1 MADIRHRRLGETAW
15 TLVADAALPLS
26 LPGYAAGE
34 TVEIQSRDW
43 SATRTVAIPA
53 AAVAVPT
60 AAGALPDLQL
70 GVNDSFS
77 VPTAGDFTG
86 QDLTFSLQAGP
97 AWMSVDPVS
106 GLASGVAPAAAVT
119 VAAVVRASNAAGHAD
134 SGFSVEVAGTALGAV
149 TIDSASVAMPTANIQ
164 PGAENANATY
174 YRVPNPSALFVGA
187 NANIVFMLR
196 CDIPW
201 DKLSDEAGTKYY
213 GLFGNYTS
221 GASLQTIGARIDGAS
236 ATTPGRIVAFINTT
250 ATKAVGV
257 AMGAYADVAGT
268 SKGMLAIWR
277 ASTDPAGEVYAAW
290 FPADGSAAVGKTTAT
305 GVGGSICRSDILVG
319 ANGSYSAS
327 PVTPYT
333 GFSDAGAFPGHIG
346 MFGVWAGDATETAL
360 RQIASGADPQTVLT
374 GGTWR
379 SLYHFDDPTETSVPD
394 VTGTKG
400 DAILV
405 TGSNGA
411 AAKGGDTAGAYD
423 AGNVF
428 AVDAVPDGF
437 VWGRKPGDATGTITL
452 TGSATGLSGGVEIRC
467 ANASDGQLVLD
478 WTAATITSGS
488 LAGGTWTAEVACPP
502 NKGWGV
508 IDVRP
513 AAAPGMVQRIRQ
525 RCGVGTV
532 ALALGQ
538 SQMNIA
544 TRAYTGIKTDYVNA
558 GAVSVVR
565 RPAGVPGSTTQI
577 APVDQNAFQLA
588 DFFGGAADYLG
599 TLDAEPVMFLAEH
612 ISGTGIDQ
620 LLDDSLAERAWSD
633 LSALVAKGGGA
644 SNITTTVLQWGT
656 NFMSSADIQ
665 GSHLA
670 PLYEGVQPD
679 DASYTNDHGLAGLL
693 SAGVVHALSP
703 LTRHTAASD
712 TAGYTGNAG
721 ECRAEEIAYAQ
732 ANGFAIGPF
741 CDDYPTGDGSTQ
753 DYGPHPYQSTQE
765 SNARLGGRVMAAV
778 MRAAGVDASVNPT
791 LGTPVR
797 SGAAITIPATLP
809 NGGSLQT
816 YWGFNGLTPPA
827 GALSI
832 SGFEVLEPSGSW
844 SYGESGTSVE
854 FTAEISGSN
863 VVLTR
868 SSGSWAAGTSVRY
881 LANGPLSFTGLTAA
895 QGNERLRGLLYES
908 GAQEEGLGLP
918 VSGLWSGVAA

>member
-1 MADIRHRRLGETAW
+1 MADIRHRRLGEDTW

-43 SATRTVAIPA
+43 SATRTVAIPV
-53 AAVAVPT
+53 AAVAAPT

-70 GVNDSFS
+70 GVNESFS

-86 QDLTFSLQAGP
+86 QDLAFSLQAGP

-106 GLASGVAPAAAVT
+106 GLASGIAPAAAVT

-134 SGFSVEVAGTALGAV
+134 SGFSVEVAGAALGAV
-149 TIDSASVAMPTANIQ
+149 TVDSASVALPTANIQ
-164 PGAENANATY
+164 PGAANANATY
-174 YRVPNPSALFVGA
+174 YRVPRPMNLFPTGYTSG
-187 NANIVFMLR
+187 VFFLR
-196 CDIPW
+196 CEIPW
-201 DKLSDEAGTKYY
+201 DKLADDDGALYY
-213 GLFGNYTS
+213 GLFGNYS
-221 GASLQTIGARIDGAS
+221 AGSSLQTIGARIDGAN
-236 ATTPGRIVAFINTT
+236 AATPGRIVVYFHTT
-250 ATKAVGV
+250 ATHYLTIPI
-257 AMGAYADVAGT
+257 GAYSDVAGT
-268 SKGMLAIWR
+268 SKGMLAIWHGD
-277 ASTDPAGEVYAAW
+277 ADPSGEIYAAW
-290 FPADGSAAVGKTTAT
+290 FPADGSTAIGKDTET
-305 GVGGSICRSDILVG
+305 GVTGSALRGDILVG
-319 ANGSYSAS
+319 ANGDFNAS
-327 PVTPYT
+327 PLAPYT
-333 GFSDAGAFPGHIG
+333 GFSDTGAFPGHVG
-346 MFGVWAGDATETAL
+346 MFGAYLGDVTEADL
-360 RQIASGADPQTVLT
+360 QLIASGANPGDVLT
-374 GGTWR
+374 GGTWAAC
-379 SLYHFDDPTETSVPD
+379 YEFDDPTETSVPD
-394 VTGTKG
+394 VLGIRA
-400 DAILV
+400 DATLV

-411 AAKGGDTAGAYD
+411 AARGGDTAGAYD
-423 AGNVF
+423 AGTVF

-452 TGSATGLSGGVEIRC
+452 TGSAVGLSGGVEIRC

-502 NKGWGV
+502 NTGWGV

-544 TRAYTGIKTDYVNA
+544 TRAYIGIKTDYVNA

-565 RPAGVPGSTTQI
+565 RPAGVPGAATQI
-577 APVDQNAFQLA
+577 APVDQNVFQLA

-620 LLDDSLAERAWSD
+620 LLDDSLAARDWSD
-633 LSALVAKGGGA
+633 LSAMVAKGGGA
-644 SNITTTVLQWGT
+644 SNVTTTVLQWGT

-665 GSHLA
+665 GSHVA

-679 DASYTNDHGLAGLL
+679 DASYTNDHGLAGILD
-693 SAGVVHALSP
+693 AGVVHALSP

-741 CDDYPTGDGSTQ
+741 CDDYPTGDGAAQ

-797 SGAAITIPATLP
+797 SGAAITVPATLP

-816 YWGFNGLTPPA
+816 YWGFNSLTPPA
-827 GALSI
+827 GALSV

-844 SYGESGTSVE
+844 SYGESGASVE

-868 SSGSWAAGTSVRY
+868 ASGSWAAGTSVRY
-881 LANGPLSFTGLTAA
+881 LANGPISFTGLTAA
-895 QGNERLRGLLYES
+895 QGNERLRGMLYES
-908 GAQEEGLGLP
+908 GAQEGGLGLP
-918 VSGLWSGVAA
+918 VSGLWSGTAA